1 MVLAALAAR
10 SAVLAIGCMWDPTYN
25 RGGILNENA
34 SENAP
39 RAEKPL
45 LPEKTSQSPLANIRI
60 VLVEPS
66 HPGNIGGAARAMKTM
81 GLSDLV
87 LVNPGRYPDPQA
99 EWRAAGAQDVLE
111 STRVCD
117 SVEAAIEDAQWVV
130 GTSTRVRRI
139 PWPLMKAE
147 EAVAGMI
154 ERLDGQQIA
163 VLFGRETSG
172 LTNEELQKCHTHLV
186 IPANPDYS
194 SLNLAMA
201 VQVVC
206 YEIYR
211 QFEASPLAEGAS
223 STSPID
229 SHQWDRSP
237 ATSAQL
243 EGLIGHFQQVLTD
256 VEFLDPENPGQTMT
270 RLRRLLTRVTP
281 DETEVQMLRGILKEL
296 GRSASGG

>member
-1 MVLAALAAR
+1 MTVDELAE
-10 SAVLAIGCMWDPTYN
+10 V
-25 RGGILNENA
+25 
-34 SENAP
+34 
-39 RAEKPL
+39 
-45 LPEKTSQSPLANIRI
+45 RI

-87 LVNPGRYPDPQA
+87 LVNPLRYPDPQA

-111 STRVCD
+111 AARVVTSLD
-117 SVEAAIEDAQWVV
+117 EAIADRQWVV

-139 PWPLMKAE
+139 PWPLESAE
-147 EAVAGMI
+147 TVAAGI
-154 ERLDGQQIA
+154 LERLQTHRVA

-172 LTNEELQKCHTHLV
+172 LTNDELQKCHCHLV
-186 IPANPDYS
+186 IPANPVYP

-211 QFEASPLAEGAS
+211 QLDGGSVDPGE
-223 STSPID
+223 
-229 SHQWDRSP
+229 WDRAP
-237 ATSAQL
+237 ATSAQI
-243 EGLIGHFQQVLTD
+243 EGLIGHFESELVASG
-256 VEFLDPENPGQTMT
+256 FLDPGNPGQTMT

-281 DETEVQMLRGILKEL
+281 DETEVAMLRGILRQL
-296 GRSASGG
+296 GRTPRA

>member
-45 LPEKTSQSPLANIRI
+45 LPEKTSQSPLASIRI

-163 VLFGRETSG
+163 VLIEADGLRQHAHTGELLLSLPEIGSLLGRELFDQREPVTGQSG
-172 LTNEELQKCHTHLV
+172 VCIDKGSHLHA
-186 IPANPDYS
+186 I
-194 SLNLAMA
+194 
-201 VQVVC
+201 
-206 YEIYR
+206 
-211 QFEASPLAEGAS
+211 
-223 STSPID
+223 STV
-229 SHQWDRSP
+229 
-237 ATSAQL
+237 L
-243 EGLIGHFQQVLTD
+243 LQQVDYRHGNGGEEIQLITGDGDTCCQAGVIVNVELWVGDALQVESEAKVQGTVSVD
-256 VEFLDPENPGQTMT
+256 VEVA
-270 RLRRLLTRVTP
+270 VT
-281 DETEVQMLRGILKEL
+281 G
-296 GRSASGG
+296 